1 MKVTGKNLKMFIGD
15 KEIESISSFSFN
27 VPFNRFLSDVDFP
40 GKSSGVRE
48 TVTFEGSYDPPDRE
62 SWEDILSK
70 LCKIGDKLLTTITSP
85 SGEKMEA
92 LMQTKYEDG
101 KITLEPVERYVKQWI
116 EKEWGRMLGS
126 VGDNK

>member
-70 LCKIGDKLLTTITSP
+70 LCKIGDKLLTIITSP

-92 LMQTKYEDG
+92 LMQIKYEDG

-116 EKEWGRMLGS
+116 EKEWGRML
-126 VGDNK
+126 